1 VIVLGT
7 DDLLVRVDPAHGG
20 EILDLVVPRTGAQYL
35 GRPPFASLPPRH
47 GDLDEETW
55 TASYRGGWQTV
66 APNAGNACMV
76 DGVAHGFHGA
86 ASTGAWR
93 ALDTAADAVTLEWT
107 GNGLEAVRRL
117 AIEGGAL
124 VVETTWRATVRPVS
138 MVWVEHLTIGIQLLS
153 PEVEIRLPGGR
164 AFELSEVDGPAWP
177 PAGAPAWPDVL
188 LLDGSVERADR
199 WPLDRPRAR
208 FGCVADLPD
217 GRVEVRNVETGQGLV
232 VEWDV
237 AVLPHLW
244 LWHEVRT
251 SGGPW
256 RGQGEMLGLEPASV
270 PHSLGLAR
278 ALAEGQAHR
287 IEPGTDLTC
296 RVVARPLDGGGSA

>member
-1 VIVLGT
+1 
-7 DDLLVRVDPAHGG
+7 
-20 EILDLVVPRTGAQYL
+20 
-35 GRPPFASLPPRH
+35 
-47 GDLDEETW
+47 
-55 TASYRGGWQTV
+55 
-66 APNAGNACMV
+66 
-76 DGVAHGFHGA
+76 
-86 ASTGAWR
+86 
-93 ALDTAADAVTLEWT
+93 
-107 GNGLEAVRRL
+107 
-117 AIEGGAL
+117 
-124 VVETTWRATVRPVS
+124 VVETTWRATVRPVLDGLGR
-138 MVWVEHLTIGIQLLS
+138 HLTVGIQLLS
-153 PEVEIRLPGGR
+153 SEVEIRLPGGR

-177 PAGAPAWPDVL
+177 PAGAPAWPEML

-199 WPLDRPRAR
+199 WPIDRPRAR

-217 GRVEVRNVETGQGLV
+217 GRFEVRNVATGQGLL

-287 IEPGTDLTC
+287 VEPGTDLTC
-296 RVVARPLDGGGSA
+296 RVVARPLDGGRSA

>member
-1 VIVLGT
+1 
-7 DDLLVRVDPAHGG
+7 
-20 EILDLVVPRTGAQYL
+20 
-35 GRPPFASLPPRH
+35 
-47 GDLDEETW
+47 
-55 TASYRGGWQTV
+55 
-66 APNAGNACMV
+66 M
-76 DGVAHGFHGA
+76 
-86 ASTGAWR
+86 
-93 ALDTAADAVTLEWT
+93 ALDTAAGAVTLEWA

-124 VVETTWRATVRPVS
+124 AVETTWRATVRPVP
-138 MVWVEHLTIGIQLLS
+138 MVWVEHLTVGIQLLS

-177 PAGAPAWPDVL
+177 PAAAPAWPEML
-188 LLDGSVERADR
+188 LLNGSVERADR

-217 GRVEVRNVETGQGLV
+217 GRVEVRNVATGQGLL

-270 PHSLGLAR
+270 PHSLGSRSGACRGPGASDR
-278 ALAEGQAHR
+278 AGHR
-287 IEPGTDLTC
+287 SDLPGGC
-296 RVVARPLDGGGSA
+296 PAA